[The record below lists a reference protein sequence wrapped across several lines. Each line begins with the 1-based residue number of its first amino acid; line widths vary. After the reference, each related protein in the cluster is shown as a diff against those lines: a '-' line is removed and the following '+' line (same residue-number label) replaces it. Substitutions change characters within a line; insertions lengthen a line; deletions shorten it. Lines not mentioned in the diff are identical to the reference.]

1 MSSSSRA
8 RRFVVL
14 SILCVVGTR
23 CSTGSKE
30 SLDSAGASSPDGVV
44 APVSEA
50 RAPDVI
56 GPGDGKEI
64 LLLKMES
71 VQGVLSNPPQIT
83 TFTLAQTSFITRVWT
98 YHYNATIGASKP
110 TVSFKN
116 TKTGAI
122 FGPWAQTGHKSYA
135 SAAGATANDPGNIP
149 GPPDNYWAAYPAM
162 ALPAGTYQVVDSV
175 PATWSYTSDLGNRGV
190 AWVYG
195 YVGTGVVS
203 PPDAGAPGRL
213 DGGAVDL
220 GLPIDGAA
228 ADVPDTSVAPT
239 SYVATVTPSAQAT
252 TVAVGP
258 AVTIT
263 VPGGLFTQA
272 ATFTATRLQ
281 TLPSTPPKPNQL
293 LDAWSVTCSQGSTFA
308 QELTLEFG
316 YDPTL
321 LDPGLAPDK
330 GIFLAYW
337 DETALGWVQVP
348 VKVDTVAKRLVAKTS
363 HLSTWVYWSL
373 HGYYNVATAEQHFT
387 IYYDPTVGSPLV
399 GADMTIAQFAAHV
412 GQLMEQAYK
421 AYADAH
427 FTMPS
432 SWFPGALN
440 VIITDDTRWAWQ
452 TFSLGGY
459 NFTYE
464 TPAESS
470 PAYSGFSGNILLKR
484 GHLTSDD
491 AIKADGAHELFHAVQ
506 NQYTTVSGI
515 HSNLWWYEG
524 TTDLASYEVAWQR
537 SLSLPAIVDN
547 LSVDYFDNPIIFN
560 QDTHAYQLAY
570 FLDYLRTDY
579 GLQFK
584 PLWDAVEKRSDPLT
598 GLSMYVTQNTSKT
611 FDQVWA
617 AYVARMYF
625 NPPIKYTAAYIADLH
640 ISTSAPTLSRT
651 LTVEGGYT
659 VHSIRL
665 RGEVAATESSIG
677 VAVSTSATL
686 PAAASVQVW
695 YLPGGRLA
703 SANLK
708 QVLNGAGS
716 TGSTIDL
723 AKGDELYLLAMN
735 TGAAA
740 VSVPITVVAATQTPN
755 DNCHFAEDAPT
766 AVTLALATS
775 KCNYA
780 NTFSLC
786 FTPGAGGSIQKSS
799 EPGCEDFVDNYELT
813 GSYSCNSVNLT
824 YSFLDEG
831 SVDFPGCSAAK
842 TVTRKI
848 VYDGTASLTWD
859 AASASYTVGSATG
872 TYQSSYSS
880 VDCRATFPTCSASD
894 LKVTAAE

>member
-1 MSSSSRA
+1 MSSSSSA
-8 RRFVVL
+8 RRFVIL

-30 SLDSAGASSPDGVV
+30 SLDGAGASSPDGVV

-50 RAPDVI
+50 GPPDAI
-56 GPGDGKEI
+56 GPGDGKET

-98 YHYNATIGASKP
+98 YHYSATIGASKP
-110 TVSFKN
+110 TVSFKD

-135 SAAGATANDPGNIP
+135 MAAGATANDPGNIP
-149 GPPDNYWAAYPAM
+149 GPPDNYWAAYPAT

-203 PPDAGAPGRL
+203 APDAGTPGRL

-220 GLPIDGAA
+220 GLPIDGAT

-281 TLPSTPPKPNQL
+281 ALPSTPPKPNQL

-337 DETALGWVQVP
+337 DETTLGWVQVP
-348 VKVDTVAKRLVAKTS
+348 VKVDTAAKRLVAKTS
-363 HLSTWVYWSL
+363 HLSSWVYWSL
-373 HGYYNVATAEQHFT
+373 HGFYSVPTAEQHFD

-421 AYADAH
+421 AYADAQ
-427 FTMPS
+427 FAMPT
-432 SWFPGALN
+432 SWFPSTLK
-440 VIITDDTRWAWQ
+440 VIINDDSRWIWQ
-452 TFSLGGY
+452 TFELGGL
-459 NFTYE
+459 NPKYE
-464 TPAESS
+464 SQAENT
-470 PAYSGFSGNILLKR
+470 PAYSGFSGNIFLR
-484 GHLTSDD
+484 RDRLTSDNT
-491 AIKADGAHELFHAVQ
+491 IKSEGAHELFHAVQ
-506 NQYTTVSGI
+506 NRYTTARGI
-515 HSNLWWYEG
+515 YNYLWWYEG
-524 TTDLASYEVAWQR
+524 TTDFACYEVAWQR
-537 SLSLPAIVDN
+537 SLSLPTITEIPAA
-547 LSVDYFDNPIIFN
+547 SYFGEPLTLN
-560 QDTHAYQLAY
+560 QDTHAYTLAY

-584 PLWDAVEKRSDPLT
+584 PLWDAVEKAADPLT
-598 GLSMYVTQNTSKT
+598 GLSTYVTKNTNKT

-617 AYVARMYF
+617 AYVERMYF
-625 NPPIKYTAAYIADLH
+625 NPPFKFTPL
-640 ISTSAPTLSRT
+640 SLENLRVSSSVPTVSRT
-651 LTVEGGYT
+651 VTVEGGYT
-659 VHSIRL
+659 APSL
-665 RGEVAATESSIG
+665 RVQGDVAATESSIG
-677 VAVSTSATL
+677 VVVSSSAAL
-686 PAAASVQVW
+686 PAAASVEVW
-695 YLPGGRLA
+695 HLTGGKMS
-703 SANLK
+703 SAKLK

-716 TGSTIDL
+716 TGALISMS
-723 AKGDELYLLAMN
+723 KGDELYLLAMN
-735 TGAAA
+735 TGTVA
-740 VSVPITVVAATQTPN
+740 VAIPITITVATQTPN
-755 DNCHFAEDAPT
+755 ANCHFAKDMPA

-780 NTFSLC
+780 DTLSLC
-786 FTPGAGGSIQKSS
+786 FTPGASGSIQKSS

-813 GSYSCNSVNLT
+813 GSYTCNSVNLT

-831 SVDFPGCSAAK
+831 SADFPGCSAAK
-842 TVTRKI
+842 TVTRTI

-872 TYQSSYSS
+872 TYQSSYAS
-880 VDCRATFPTCSASD
+880 VDCSATFPTCSASD